1 MYQSKFLVNRQKILN
16 AVDIAP
22 AIKKYFAHLPEESQ
36 DFIYRME
43 WYRIGISIPVLVY
56 SKEEPQM
63 QMYKECQL
71 FYSGKLENNLV
82 DGAEVKFSI
91 FAVPSN
97 EQKSFTEEELV
108 EWFEGQ
114 IKGCAKVTNYE
125 FGPNN
130 CLYLE
135 TSAGG
140 IQRQTYT
147 IKGTLAIS
155 QKEKL
160 HELRC
165 KALGDC
171 ADVGCG
177 LLFIDE

>member
-1 MYQSKFLVNRQKILN
+1 MYRSKFLVNRQNILN

-22 AIKKYFAHLPEESQ
+22 AIKTYFAHLSEAEQ
-36 DFIYRME
+36 NFIYRME
-43 WYRIGISIPVLVY
+43 WYRIGISIPILVY
-56 SKEEPQM
+56 SEHEPQM
-63 QMYKECQL
+63 QMYKECQM
-71 FYSGKLENNLV
+71 YESKKLENNLV
-82 DGAEVKFSI
+82 EGAEAKFSI
-91 FAVPSN
+91 FAVPSD
-97 EQKSFTEEELV
+97 EQKTFTEEELTS
-108 EWFEGQ
+108 WFDAQ
-114 IKGCAKVTNYE
+114 IKGCAKVVNYE

-140 IQRQTYT
+140 SQRQTYT
-147 IKGTLAIS
+147 IKGTLVIS

-171 ADVGCG
+171 AEVGCG
-177 LLFIDE
+177 LLFIDM